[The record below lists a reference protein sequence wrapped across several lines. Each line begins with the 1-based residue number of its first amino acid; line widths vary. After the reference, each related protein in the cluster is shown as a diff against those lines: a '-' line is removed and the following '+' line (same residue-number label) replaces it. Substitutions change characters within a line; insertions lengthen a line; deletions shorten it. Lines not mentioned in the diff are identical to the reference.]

1 MQFTLE
7 NEELCVKISSFG
19 GEIQSIVEK
28 RNGREYLWQGDSKFW
43 DEKAPNLFP
52 YIARL
57 TEGKYTYHGKE
68 YSMQI
73 HGIVKCRE
81 MEAEEKG
88 DELIFSLQSDEETLS
103 QYPFRFRFEIRYRL
117 RGNALTVTCR
127 VENQED
133 RTMYFGI
140 GGHPGFQ
147 VPYLRGT
154 EFSDYVLQFPEA
166 EQPFRVQFSEDCF
179 VEGETPFT
187 DLREGKLS
195 LRHSL
200 FDQDAIVLR
209 GAGHSVR
216 LCLGREWEQRAGK
229 EEKREASA
237 ICVKFPQMNYVGFWH
252 LPKSEAPYLCIEPW
266 SSLPSRK
273 GIVEDLER
281 QENLLSLEG
290 GEVYENTWE
299 ILIRKLISGRILPE
313 HSRTD
318 SCPLFEYAAEGGSI
332 LKSAGK
338 CNFRNAQGSIF

>member
-73 HGIVKCRE
+73 HGIVKYRE

-140 GGHPGFQ
+140 GGHPG
-147 VPYLRGT
+147 
-154 EFSDYVLQFPEA
+154 
-166 EQPFRVQFSEDCF
+166 CF
-179 VEGETPFT
+179 
-187 DLREGKLS
+187 
-195 LRHSL
+195 
-200 FDQDAIVLR
+200 
-209 GAGHSVR
+209 
-216 LCLGREWEQRAGK
+216 
-229 EEKREASA
+229 
-237 ICVKFPQMNYVGFWH
+237 
-252 LPKSEAPYLCIEPW
+252 
-266 SSLPSRK
+266 
-273 GIVEDLER
+273 
-281 QENLLSLEG
+281 
-290 GEVYENTWE
+290 
-299 ILIRKLISGRILPE
+299 
-313 HSRTD
+313 
-318 SCPLFEYAAEGGSI
+318 
-332 LKSAGK
+332 
-338 CNFRNAQGSIF
+338 

>member
-73 HGIVKCRE
+73 HGIVKYRE

-103 QYPFRFRFEIRYRL
+103 KYPFRFRFEIRYRL

-299 ILIRKLISGRILPE
+299 IVIE
-313 HSRTD
+313 
-318 SCPLFEYAAEGGSI
+318 PLV
-332 LKSAGK
+332 
-338 CNFRNAQGSIF
+338 